1 MRTVSTNFQNALNL
15 NNPKFF
21 LLGKIEFEDT
31 NLFLSSINYT
41 LTFNG
46 DTYPKSSS
54 IVSFGAPKV
63 SSSVDRE
70 IYELVINDQSN
81 LLQEKL
87 RIGAIGALVSV
98 YAGFFDSS
106 GAPMLDLADC
116 ILAYQG
122 TIDSGAVVAS
132 SENKLCKIQASSPM
146 GNLDAIGAY
155 MVSRDG
161 MMQVDDT
168 DTSFNEVIA
177 GSKEINLKWGK
188 I

>member
-1 MRTVSTNFQNALNL
+1 MRTVSSAFQNGLALT
-15 NNPKFF
+15 NPKFF

-31 NLFLSSINYT
+31 ILFLSSLNFTI
-41 LTFNG
+41 TFNG
-46 DTYPKSSS
+46 DTYLKGSS
-54 IVSFGAPKV
+54 IISFGAPKV

-81 LLQEKL
+81 ILQAKL
-87 RIGAIGALVSV
+87 RVGAIGSLVSV
-98 YAGFFDSS
+98 YAGFFDNT
-106 GAPMLDLADC
+106 GQPMLDPADV

-132 SENKLCKIQASSPM
+132 EDNKVCKIQASSPM
-146 GNLDAIGAY
+146 GNLDAIGTY

-161 MMQVDDT
+161 MLQVNPDDT
-168 DTSFNEVIA
+168 SYNEVIA